1 MKQYIQ
7 PSVEICVFEYDND
20 VVTLSEGT
28 SNDNNYS
35 DIDWS

>member
-7 PSVEICVFEYDND
+7 PNIDICMFESDD
-20 VVTLSEGT
+20 VITTSIGT

>member
-1 MKQYIQ
+1 MKQYTQ
-7 PSVEICVFEYDND
+7 PNVDIYVFEEDSD
-20 VVTLSEGT
+20 VITTSIGT